1 MATNIVRSAF
11 PDFAGILATPQES
24 LFAAPIQAARA
35 RAETPMQAITGEIQ
49 GAGAQLQQSVGGL
62 FGQVPAAVAQQNK
75 VAAIVQQ
82 VQSEGVDVSTP
93 EGQIRLAQEFSKYP
107 EFIGMA
113 TALRQQAATA
123 AQESALKQ
131 AQTAK
136 ALAEAKKA
144 STEQGPFGKVN
155 PADFTPESLSK
166 FSTTG
171 NYADLVPLPGKAGAG
186 TEFERLIADLPP
198 EQQANARQQR
208 LRNLLSGGGMSPSLV
223 PIALKEA
230 DAASSI
236 AFGAAEVNNTLND
249 LKSGTLKL
257 GLKENFA
264 NSLKTLAGKSDEGS
278 RAFSRFNTALETLRN
293 ARLNLNV
300 GVQTEGDAV
309 RAANEFLANFDK
321 YDTQTALAQ
330 LQRVSDKMSA
340 AQKSKEARLR
350 ALYKQ
355 SGVDLP
361 AEFFSSFGG
370 AQAPTA
376 PVAISDEII
385 RREFNDPKNAGW
397 QQLGFEA
404 FKKAFLQQNSGK

>member
-1 MATNIVRSAF
+1 MATPI
-11 PDFAGILATPQES
+11 TKS
-24 LFAAPIQAARA
+24 LFPELSSLLSTPTETLMAQPIQAA
-35 RAETPMQAITGEIQ
+35 QADRGDTLGYLRGQIRGL
-49 GAGAQLQQSVGGL
+49 GAQAQQNIGTL
-62 FGQVPAAVAQQNK
+62 FGQQPAAVAVKNQLTQ
-75 VAAIVQQ
+75 IVQQ
-82 VQSEGVDVSTP
+82 VQASGVDIATP
-93 EGQIRLAQEFSKYP
+93 EGQIALAQELSKYP

-113 TALRQQAATA
+113 TAMRQQAATS
-123 AQESALKQ
+123 AQETALKQ

-144 STEQGPFGKVN
+144 SMEQGPFGKIN

-171 NYADLVPLPGKAGAG
+171 NYADLVPLPGKTGAG

-208 LRNLLSGGGMSPSLV
+208 LKNLLSGGGMSPSLV

-230 DAASSI
+230 DAASAI
-236 AFGAAEVNNTLND
+236 AFGASEVNNTLND

-330 LQRVSDKMSA
+330 LQRVSDKMNA
-340 AQKSKEARLR
+340 AQKSKENRLR

-355 SGVDLP
+355 SGIELP
-361 AEFFSSFGG
+361 AEFFGG
-370 AQAPTA
+370 SAQAPTA
-376 PVAISDEII
+376 PVAISDDII